1 MPHSSNNLRELSLS
15 LPLFWI
21 AIFSMLI
28 FSIFFP
34 EQTVQQ
40 QKTRLICSDGFMILV
55 VTIQH
60 FHLA

>member
-1 MPHSSNNLRELSLS
+1 
-15 LPLFWI
+15 
-21 AIFSMLI
+21 MLI
-28 FSIFFP
+28 QFFCFP

-40 QKTRLICSDGFMILV
+40 QKTRLICSDGFMISV